1 MSFTDLMI
9 DDGFSDEQEYMDYLE
24 GQAMDYYDND
34 CCNYYGEVDYCDE
47 Y

>member
-24 GQAMDYYDND
+24 GQAMDYYD
-34 CCNYYGEVDYCDE
+34 E